1 VTGATTGDIV
11 TIVRDIPIARSS
23 DYQTGGALLSETLND
38 DFDKLVMMAQQN
50 ESAINTR
57 SIRFS
62 NTSGDLPLPELVGD
76 ATARAN
82 MTLIFD
88 ADGNPALDDTNIN
101 VSTIT
106 DNIDKINTVAGDLNG
121 SRDSFDYGSIAS
133 TDPVSNPAS
142 PTGAL
147 QGVYDI
153 RTDITTVS
161 GISANVT
168 TVADNDTNITT
179 IAGNMTAINNA
190 QTAANNASADAASAE
205 IARAAAVVAKTAA
218 ETAETNAETAETN
231 AGTSETNA
239 ATSATSA
246 STSASTATTQA
257 TSATASA
264 TSATASATSATS
276 SASSATTSA
285 ATATT
290 KATAAS
296 TSATNAATSET
307 NAGTSETN
315 AATSASGAA
324 TSATNAATSATSA
337 ETAYDN
343 FDDRYLGQK
352 SSDPSVDNDSNALLT
367 GAIYFNTTSSAMKV
381 YTGSAW
387 TAVAPVAT
395 SVTASQISDVT
406 ATATELNY
414 VDGVTSSIQTQLD
427 GKQASGSYLAPTGDG
442 SQLTNLP
449 ASGGIIEATA
459 SGALANG
466 DKVILK
472 ADGTVEVVTQTSTI
486 LIPSSS
492 NTSRDSFNSGLVGGV
507 SISVDPTDSNKIAI
521 GYFNAL
527 GGTDYPTVVLGTIS
541 GQSITFGTPRVVQSD
556 PALYEVNVDFMNTTN
571 KLVCSWF
578 ATGVIRAAVGTVTGT
593 SVVFGSVA
601 QPSLGYVIG
610 HTACAIKGT
619 DKIAIAYRF
628 NNNARVH
635 VGTVTGTSIS
645 FGGYSTLQDSKPLW
659 VAVASNADG
668 TKVAFSYRAAGTS
681 TSPGYTQ
688 VGTVSGTSITF
699 GSAQTFHSGG
709 VTQRNKIAFND
720 NDQLAILYRD
730 ASNSDYGTVK
740 LNTISGTTITL
751 GNAYAFNSTLTYQG
765 FSIHTH
771 GSRFCLMVHEGN
783 NTTGF
788 RVYTGIMTGA
798 TISNTASYF
807 LPYTTPSDGTADFV
821 FRNSTDLAFVV
832 RNSGS
837 PTPTSGSVAMLGSF
851 ADMQTNLTADN
862 YIGISDGAYANAA
875 TATVQ
880 VVGSTDDAQSGLTT
894 GSKHY
899 VQTDGTLSTTPDS
912 PSVYAGVALSATK
925 LLIKG

>member
-1 VTGATTGDIV
+1 VATLTVGDVTPRAQYTATNAQTAFTYSFPIFADGDLKVYIGSTLKTLATDYTVSGAGTSSGGTVTLVTGANTGDVV

-106 DNIDKINTVAGDLNG
+106 DNIDTINTVAGDLNG

-179 IAGNMTAINNA
+179 IADNMTAINNA

-257 TSATASA
+257 SSATASA
-264 TSATASATSATS
+264 TSATASASSATS

-352 SSDPSVDNDSNALLT
+352 SSDPSVDNDGNALLT
-367 GAIYFNTTSSAMKV
+367 GAIYFNTVSSAMKV

-387 TAVAPVAT
+387 TNVAPVAT

-414 VDGVTSSIQTQLD
+414 VDGVTSAIQTQID
-427 GKQASGSYLAPTGDG
+427 GKQASGSYLAPDGDG
-442 SQLTNLP
+442 SNLTGIDALP
-449 ASGGIIEATA
+449 
-459 SGALANG
+459 
-466 DKVILK
+466 
-472 ADGTVEVVTQTSTI
+472 TQTSQSGKFLTTNGSAASWGEAGGGAWSFISSTSINSTQTHTFSSVTGYDEYRLVIMAKISADSYGPRIYLGTGSTYRTLNYGGSNVRDGVGASFAKNGRSFIGVQDYTTLDGDELWTI
-486 LIPSSS
+486 NADMYIYSFNDSSIETTYKL
-492 NTSRDSFNSGLVGGV
+492 TSRSVMASIYASYTSSWESLVGGV
-507 SISVDPTDSNKIAI
+507 SN
-521 GYFNAL
+521 
-527 GGTDYPTVVLGTIS
+527 GTVEPYIETHNLIK
-541 GQSITFGTPRVVQSD
+541 
-556 PALYEVNVDFMNTTN
+556 VDF
-571 KLVCSWF
+571 
-578 ATGVIRAAVGTVTGT
+578 
-593 SVVFGSVA
+593 
-601 QPSLGYVIG
+601 
-610 HTACAIKGT
+610 
-619 DKIAIAYRF
+619 
-628 NNNARVH
+628 
-635 VGTVTGTSIS
+635 
-645 FGGYSTLQDSKPLW
+645 
-659 VAVASNADG
+659 
-668 TKVAFSYRAAGTS
+668 TS
-681 TSPGYTQ
+681 T
-688 VGTVSGTSITF
+688 
-699 GSAQTFHSGG
+699 
-709 VTQRNKIAFND
+709 N
-720 NDQLAILYRD
+720 
-730 ASNSDYGTVK
+730 
-740 LNTISGTTITL
+740 
-751 GNAYAFNSTLTYQG
+751 
-765 FSIHTH
+765 
-771 GSRFCLMVHEGN
+771 
-783 NTTGF
+783 
-788 RVYTGIMTGA
+788 YTGKIILLGA
-798 TISNTASYF
+798 T
-807 LPYTTPSDGTADFV
+807 
-821 FRNSTDLAFVV
+821 
-832 RNSGS
+832 
-837 PTPTSGSVAMLGSF
+837 
-851 ADMQTNLTADN
+851 
-862 YIGISDGAYANAA
+862 YA
-875 TATVQ
+875 
-880 VVGSTDDAQSGLTT
+880 
-894 GSKHY
+894 
-899 VQTDGTLSTTPDS
+899 
-912 PSVYAGVALSATK
+912 
-925 LLIKG
+925 